1 MLLFGGLIAANI
13 GAWVSAWAAFHDRP
27 TLLGTALLAWVFGLR
42 HAVDADHIAA
52 IDNVVRKLM
61 REGGRPRTVG
71 LWFSLG
77 HSTIVVLAS
86 LAIAAAASAVQDRL
100 DLAKSIGGLV
110 GTSVSAVFLLVIAA
124 VNLVILRDIWHSFR
138 AVRRGGRLDEDALDS
153 LLAGRGLLARLFRP
167 LFRAISRSWHMYPLG
182 FLFGLGFDTATEVG
196 LLGIAA
202 TQAAQGMSP
211 WQTMVFPALF
221 TAGMALVDTADSVLM
236 VRAYGWAFIH
246 PLRKL
251 WYNLTMTAASV
262 LVAVLIGGIEVLGLI
277 GDRFALS
284 GPLWD
289 GIGSLNDELGTFG
302 FAVVGIFVVCWAV
315 SVIVYRVKRYDL
327 VERETG

>member
-1 MLLFGGLIAANI
+1 VSLFGGLIAANI
-13 GAWVSAWAAFHDRP
+13 GAWVWAWATFHDRP

-61 REGGRPRTVG
+61 RDGGRPRTVG

-86 LAIAAAASAVQDRL
+86 LAIAGAASAVQDRL

-124 VNLVILRDIWHSFR
+124 VNLAILREIWRSFR
-138 AVRRGGRLDEDALDS
+138 AVRRGGRLDEDALDR

-167 LFRAISRSWHMYPLG
+167 LFGAITRSWHMYPLG

-236 VRAYGWAFIH
+236 VGAYGWAFIH

-251 WYNLTMTAASV
+251 WYNMTMTAASI

-289 GIGSLNDELGTFG
+289 GIGSLNDELGAFG